1 MGVLYLAFD
10 PVTEREVALKV
21 LRVDSADLRER
32 FLREARL
39 AARLQHPNIVT
50 IYDVG
55 AHEDQPFIAME
66 FIAGETLGQLV
77 QRRAPLTLS
86 RRIALMEQVCVGL
99 AYAHRH
105 GIVHRDVKPAN
116 LMISRDSGVLKVLDF
131 GVAGRVDAD
140 AGLQNQM
147 LMGTP
152 NYMSPEQVVGQASDQ
167 RSDIFSVGLVL
178 YELLTYRQAFS
189 GESQQSILLKVL
201 NESPQPLAALVPGI
215 DPALPAIVDRAL
227 EKSVDRRY
235 RDLEAMRSDLSRV
248 GQRLHVAETSHDRV
262 GRGTVAAR
270 GRGRAGRAGAPR
282 PAPGPAQRPRSQA
295 ELEPLPDP
303 TSELHP
309 EPGSAPIP
317 GLRLELNVAE
327 ALAAAERDAYEGRFA
342 AAIRRL
348 EALGP
353 HPDVD
358 AALLRYRQA
367 VAARD
372 AARAQ
377 GASRVITDVI
387 RAHVGGVRAAISA
400 GRWREAQELLRSLE
414 RDVPAPD
421 DPGPHAGAQPAAELD
436 DRPADGAGEPELR
449 PMRRDDEVAHY
460 LSRARRRLEAGDVTA
475 AQSLLDAALDMTRTP

>member
-1 MGVLYLAFD
+1 MSIIGTLAAPPATIGRYELRERIAHGGMGVLYLAFD

-21 LRVDSADLRER
+21 LRVDSDDLRER

-77 QRRAPLTLS
+77 YRKAPLTLS

-140 AGLQNQM
+140 PGQQGQM

-152 NYMSPEQVVGQASDQ
+152 NYMSPEQVVGQASDH

-235 RDLEAMRSDLSRV
+235 PDLEAMRSDLSRV
-248 GQRLHVAETSHDRV
+248 GQRVHAAETSHDLV

-270 GRGRAGRAGAPR
+270 GRGRAGRAPSRRPTPEPTPR
-282 PAPGPAQRPRSQA
+282 PGLERGPEPRHGAHIGAEPG
-295 ELEPLPDP
+295 
-303 TSELHP
+303 P
-309 EPGSAPIP
+309 EPGAEP
-317 GLRLELNVAE
+317 GAADRAE
-327 ALAAAERDAYEGRFA
+327 HR
-342 AAIRRL
+342 
-348 EALGP
+348 
-353 HPDVD
+353 
-358 AALLRYRQA
+358 
-367 VAARD
+367 
-372 AARAQ
+372 
-377 GASRVITDVI
+377 
-387 RAHVGGVRAAISA
+387 GGA
-400 GRWREAQELLRSLE
+400 GR
-414 RDVPAPD
+414 
-421 DPGPHAGAQPAAELD
+421 G
-436 DRPADGAGEPELR
+436 
-449 PMRRDDEVAHY
+449 
-460 LSRARRRLEAGDVTA
+460 RA
-475 AQSLLDAALDMTRTP
+475 

>member
-1 MGVLYLAFD
+1 MSIIGTLAAPPATIGRYELRERIAHGGMGVLYLAFD

-21 LRVDSADLRER
+21 LRVDSDDLRER

-77 QRRAPLTLS
+77 HREAPLTLS

-140 AGLQNQM
+140 PGLQGQM

-152 NYMSPEQVVGQASDQ
+152 NYMSPEQVVGQASDH

-235 RDLEAMRSDLSRV
+235 PDLEAMRSDLSRV
-248 GQRLHVAETSHDRV
+248 GQRVHAAETSHDLV

-270 GRGRAGRAGAPR
+270 GRGRAGRAPARRPTPEPTPRPRSGRGRPGAAPGADVGAAPGAAPGRRARGRGSSRTSRRRWPRPSVTPTRDASPPRSAGSRRSDRTPTSTPRCSTTARPSPPATR
-282 PAPGPAQRPRSQA
+282 PAPRAPR
-295 ELEPLPDP
+295 
-303 TSELHP
+303 
-309 EPGSAPIP
+309 G
-317 GLRLELNVAE
+317 
-327 ALAAAERDAYEGRFA
+327 
-342 AAIRRL
+342 
-348 EALGP
+348 
-353 HPDVD
+353 
-358 AALLRYRQA
+358 
-367 VAARD
+367 
-372 AARAQ
+372 
-377 GASRVITDVI
+377 
-387 RAHVGGVRAAISA
+387 
-400 GRWREAQELLRSLE
+400 
-414 RDVPAPD
+414 
-421 DPGPHAGAQPAAELD
+421 
-436 DRPADGAGEPELR
+436 
-449 PMRRDDEVAHY
+449 
-460 LSRARRRLEAGDVTA
+460 
-475 AQSLLDAALDMTRTP
+475 

>member
-1 MGVLYLAFD
+1 
-10 PVTEREVALKV
+10 
-21 LRVDSADLRER
+21 
-32 FLREARL
+32 
-39 AARLQHPNIVT
+39 
-50 IYDVG
+50 
-55 AHEDQPFIAME
+55 
-66 FIAGETLGQLV
+66 
-77 QRRAPLTLS
+77 
-86 RRIALMEQVCVGL
+86 
-99 AYAHRH
+99 
-105 GIVHRDVKPAN
+105 
-116 LMISRDSGVLKVLDF
+116 MISRDSGVLKVLDF

-140 AGLQNQM
+140 PALPGQM

-152 NYMSPEQVVGQASDQ
+152 NYMSPEQVVGQPSDH

-189 GESQQSILLKVL
+189 GESQQSILLMVL
-201 NESPQPLAALVPGI
+201 NESPQPLAALIPGI
-215 DPALPAIVDRAL
+215 DPALPAIVNRAL

-235 RDLEAMRSDLSRV
+235 PDLEAMRSDLSRV
-248 GQRLHVAETSHDRV
+248 GQRVHATETSHDLV

-270 GRGRAGRAGAPR
+270 GRGRAGRAPARRHTPEPARR
-282 PAPGPAQRPRSQA
+282 PGTEPGSTPSSERHP
-295 ELEPLPDP
+295 EP

-309 EPGSAPIP
+309 GSGP
-317 GLRLELNVAE
+317 GLGPGPQLEPNVGE
-327 ALAAAERDAYEGRFA
+327 ALAASERDAYEGRFA

-348 EALGP
+348 EAIGP

-358 AALLRYRQA
+358 AALLHYRQT

-400 GRWREAQELLRSLE
+400 GRWREAQELLRTLE
-414 RDVPAPD
+414 RNVPVPEDAGQPEGPARTEPD
-421 DPGPHAGAQPAAELD
+421 DAGAA
-436 DRPADGAGEPELR
+436 GTFGEPEPR

-460 LSRARRRLEAGDVTA
+460 LSRARRRLEAGDVSA

>member
-10 PVTEREVALKV
+10 PITEREVALKV
-21 LRVDSADLRER
+21 LRVDSDDLRER
-32 FLREARL
+32 FLSEARL

-77 QRRAPLTLS
+77 HRRAPLTLS
-86 RRIALMEQVCVGL
+86 RRIALIEQVCVGL

-140 AGLQNQM
+140 PGAQGQM

-152 NYMSPEQVVGQASDQ
+152 NYMSPEQVVGQPSDQ

-178 YELLTYRQAFS
+178 YELLTYHQAFS

-201 NESPQPLAALVPGI
+201 NESPQPLAALIPGI
-215 DPALPAIVDRAL
+215 DPSLPAIVDRAL
-227 EKSVDRRY
+227 QKSADRRY
-235 RDLEAMRSDLSRV
+235 PDLEAMRSDLSRV
-248 GQRLHVAETSHDRV
+248 GQRVHAAETSHDLV

-270 GRGRAGRAGAPR
+270 GRGRSGRTPVRQPAPEPAR
-282 PAPGPAQRPRSQA
+282 PA
-295 ELEPLPDP
+295 LEPDSLPGLD
-303 TSELHP
+303 
-309 EPGSAPIP
+309 PGSVAQPARQAPTP
-317 GLRLELNVAE
+317 VSD

-358 AALLRYRQA
+358 AALLHYRHEVA
-367 VAARD
+367 VRD

-387 RAHVGGVRAAISA
+387 RAHVGGVRAALSA
-400 GRWREAQELLRSLE
+400 GRWREAQELLRTLE

-421 DPGPHAGAQPAAELD
+421 DGGPQGAAAPGSE
-436 DRPADGAGEPELR
+436 PADDGRLHDASETPDAR

>member
-10 PVTEREVALKV
+10 PVTEREVALKL
-21 LRVDSADLRER
+21 LRVNSDELREQ
-32 FLREARL
+32 FLHEARL

-55 AHEDQPFIAME
+55 AHGDQPFIAME

-77 QRRAPLTLS
+77 YRRAPLTLS

-140 AGLQNQM
+140 PGTVGQM

-152 NYMSPEQVVGQASDQ
+152 NYMSPEQVVGQPSDH

-201 NESPQPLAALVPGI
+201 NESPLPIAALVPGI

-227 EKSVDRRY
+227 EKSVERRY
-235 RDLEAMRSDLSRV
+235 PDLEAMRSDLSRV
-248 GQRLHVAETSHDRV
+248 GHRVHAAETSHDRV

-270 GRGRAGRAGAPR
+270 GRGRSTRSPLRPTAGPPPAEAPAPR
-282 PAPGPAQRPRSQA
+282 QDSAAPRV
-295 ELEPLPDP
+295 D
-303 TSELHP
+303 
-309 EPGSAPIP
+309 
-317 GLRLELNVAE
+317 VAE

-348 EALGP
+348 EAIGP
-353 HPDVD
+353 HPEID
-358 AALLRYRQA
+358 AALRHYRQS

-372 AARAQ
+372 AARSQ
-377 GASRVITDVI
+377 GSAKLITDVI
-387 RAHVGGVRAAISA
+387 RAHVGGVRAALAA
-400 GRWREAQELLRSLE
+400 GRWREAQDLLRTLE

-421 DPGPHAGAQPAAELD
+421 DAGPLVAPPATSAPPAA
-436 DRPADGAGEPELR
+436 ADGGSQPLAGFDEHEPR

-475 AQSLLDAALDMTRTP
+475 AQSLLDAALDVTRTP